1 MLRAHYSWPITM
13 PTTLPTSAPKEPS
26 TYALWREV
34 QDVSNRTRLGGIY
47 YLLAWL
53 LAWGFSNAPQQHLL
67 LGLGGCG
74 FFALMLTLRWA
85 HLPPSPHNE
94 RMLTRWLNSHW
105 LLVLL
110 TALGWGLAHAL
121 TLSARDFHSAQL
133 IGIISTIA
141 FSSAVAFTFAMR
153 LRRGLC
159 TILLLNLP
167 GLLVLAS
174 NGERQLPILLTLAFY
189 LLYLLMVSLRSHREY
204 HAGINLELELL
215 TQRDVL
221 ERLSR
226 TDSLTGL
233 GNRHQF
239 NDLFPRMLAN
249 AKRQGTPLALV
260 LMDIDL
266 FKRIN
271 DLHGHLSGD
280 ACLEVFAERM
290 RQVFRRDNDIL
301 LRLGGEEFAVLM
313 PGSTLE
319 HACQLAEQFRRQIAD
334 SPLQAREQSLSL
346 TTSLGVGTFNEAC
359 DSSSEAFFQRVDSA
373 LFQAKADGRNRL
385 VLAR

>member
-1 MLRAHYSWPITM
+1 MPI
-13 PTTLPTSAPKEPS
+13 TSAPKQPS

-34 QDVSNRTRLGGIY
+34 QDVSNRTRLGSLY

-53 LAWGFSNAPQQHLL
+53 LTWGFSQAPLQHLL

-74 FFALMLTLRWA
+74 FFTLMLVLRWI
-85 HLPPSPHNE
+85 HLPPTIHSD
-94 RMLTRWLNSHW
+94 RRLTRWINRHW

-110 TALGWGLAHAL
+110 TAMGWGLAHAL
-121 TLSARDFHSAQL
+121 ALSDPDFQRSQL
-133 IGIISTIA
+133 VATVSTIA
-141 FSSAVAFTFAMR
+141 FSSAVAFTFSMR

-159 TILLLNLP
+159 TVLLLNLP

-174 NGERQLPILLTLAFY
+174 NGEQQLPILLTLAFY
-189 LLYLLMVSLRSHREY
+189 LIYLLMVGTRSFREY
-204 HAGINLELELL
+204 HAGIALELQLL
-215 TQRDVL
+215 EQRDAL

-239 NDLFPRMLAN
+239 NDLFPLMLAN
-249 AKRQGTPLALV
+249 AKRQGSPLALV

-266 FKRIN
+266 FKRVN
-271 DLHGHLSGD
+271 DQHGHLTGD

-301 LRLGGEEFAVLM
+301 LRMGGEEFAVLM
-313 PGSTLE
+313 PGTDLE
-319 HACQLAEQFRRQIAD
+319 HAQQMAEQFRACIAD
-334 SPLQAREQSLSL
+334 NTLQAREHSLNL
-346 TTSLGVGTFNEAC
+346 TTSLGVGTFEATR
-359 DSSSEAFFQRVDSA
+359 DNSSEAFFQRVDSA

>member
-1 MLRAHYSWPITM
+1 M
-13 PTTLPTSAPKEPS
+13 PLTSAPKQPS

-34 QDVSNRTRLGGIY
+34 QDVSNRTRLGSIY
-47 YLLAWL
+47 YLMAWL
-53 LAWGFSNAPQQHLL
+53 LTWGFSNAPLQHLP

-74 FFALMLTLRWA
+74 FFLLMLVLRWV
-85 HLPPSPHNE
+85 HLPPTSHNE
-94 RMLTRWLNSHW
+94 RRLTRWINRHW

-110 TALGWGLAHAL
+110 TAMGWGLAHAL
-121 TLSARDFHSAQL
+121 ALSDPDFQRSQL
-133 IGIISTIA
+133 VATVSTIA
-141 FSSAVAFTFAMR
+141 FSSAVAFTFSMR

-159 TILLLNLP
+159 TVLLLNLP

-174 NGERQLPILLTLAFY
+174 NGEQQLPILLTLTFY
-189 LLYLLMVSLRSHREY
+189 LIYLLMVGTRSFREY
-204 HAGINLELELL
+204 HAGIALELELL
-215 TQRDVL
+215 EQRDAL

-239 NDLFPRMLAN
+239 NDLFPLMLAN
-249 AKRQGTPLALV
+249 AKRQGSPLALV

-266 FKRIN
+266 FKRVN
-271 DLHGHLSGD
+271 DQHGHLTGD

-301 LRLGGEEFAVLM
+301 LRMSGEEFAVLM
-313 PGSTLE
+313 PGTDLE
-319 HACQLAEQFRRQIAD
+319 SAQQMAEQFRTGIAD
-334 SPLQAREQSLSL
+334 SPLRAREHSLNL
-346 TTSLGVGTFNEAC
+346 TTSLGVGTFDAER

>member
-1 MLRAHYSWPITM
+1 MPI
-13 PTTLPTSAPKEPS
+13 TSAPKQPS

-34 QDVSNRTRLGGIY
+34 QDVSNRTRLGSLY

-53 LAWGFSNAPQQHLL
+53 LTWGFSQAPLQHLL

-74 FFALMLTLRWA
+74 FFTLMLVLRWI
-85 HLPPSPHNE
+85 HLPPTIHSD
-94 RMLTRWLNSHW
+94 RRLTRWINRHW

-110 TALGWGLAHAL
+110 TAMGWGLAHAL
-121 TLSARDFHSAQL
+121 ALSDPDFQRSQL
-133 IGIISTIA
+133 VATVSTIA
-141 FSSAVAFTFAMR
+141 FSSAVAFTFSMR

-159 TILLLNLP
+159 TVLLLNLP

-174 NGERQLPILLTLAFY
+174 NGEQQLPILLTLAFY
-189 LLYLLMVSLRSHREY
+189 LIYLLMVGTRSFREY
-204 HAGINLELELL
+204 HAGIALELQLL
-215 TQRDVL
+215 EQRDAL

-239 NDLFPRMLAN
+239 NDLFPLMLAN
-249 AKRQGTPLALV
+249 AKRQGSPLALV

-266 FKRIN
+266 FKRVN
-271 DLHGHLSGD
+271 DQHGHLTGD

-301 LRLGGEEFAVLM
+301 LRMGGEEFAVLM
-313 PGSTLE
+313 PGTDLE
-319 HACQLAEQFRRQIAD
+319 HAQQMAEQFRACIAD
-334 SPLQAREQSLSL
+334 NPLQAREHSLNL
-346 TTSLGVGTFNEAC
+346 TTSLGVGTFDAARDC
-359 DSSSEAFFQRVDSA
+359 SSEAFFQRIDSA

>member
-1 MLRAHYSWPITM
+1 M
-13 PTTLPTSAPKEPS
+13 PLTSAPKQPS
-26 TYALWREV
+26 TYALWRQV
-34 QDVSNRTRLGGIY
+34 QDVSNRTRLGSIY
-47 YLLAWL
+47 YLMAWL
-53 LAWGFSNAPQQHLL
+53 LTWGFSNAPLQHLP

-74 FFALMLTLRWA
+74 FFLLMLVLRWV
-85 HLPPSPHNE
+85 HLPPTSHNE
-94 RMLTRWLNSHW
+94 RGLTRWINRHW

-110 TALGWGLAHAL
+110 TAIGWGMAHAL
-121 TLSARDFHSAQL
+121 ALSSPDFQRSQL
-133 IGIISTIA
+133 VATVSTIA
-141 FSSAVAFTFAMR
+141 FSSAVAFTFSMR

-174 NGERQLPILLTLAFY
+174 HGEQQLPILLTLTFY
-189 LLYLLMVSLRSHREY
+189 LIYLLMVGTRSFREY
-204 HAGINLELELL
+204 HAGIALELELL
-215 TQRDVL
+215 EQRDAL

-239 NDLFPRMLAN
+239 NDLFPLMLAN
-249 AKRQGTPLALV
+249 AKRQGSPLALV

-266 FKRIN
+266 FKRVN
-271 DLHGHLSGD
+271 DQHGHLTGD

-301 LRLGGEEFAVLM
+301 LRMGGEEFAVLM
-313 PGSTLE
+313 PGTDLE
-319 HACQLAEQFRRQIAD
+319 SAQQMAEQFRTCIAD
-334 SPLQAREQSLSL
+334 SPLQARKHSLNL
-346 TTSLGVGTFNEAC
+346 TTSLGVGTFEPTRDN
-359 DSSSEAFFQRVDSA
+359 SSEAFFQRVDSA

>member
-1 MLRAHYSWPITM
+1 MPI
-13 PTTLPTSAPKEPS
+13 TSAPKQPS

-34 QDVSNRTRLGGIY
+34 QDVSNRTRLGSLY

-53 LAWGFSNAPQQHLL
+53 LTWGFSQAPLQHLL

-74 FFALMLTLRWA
+74 FFTLMLVLRWI
-85 HLPPSPHNE
+85 HLPPTIHSD
-94 RMLTRWLNSHW
+94 RRLTRWINRHW

-110 TALGWGLAHAL
+110 TAMGWGLAHAL
-121 TLSARDFHSAQL
+121 ALSDPDFQRSQL
-133 IGIISTIA
+133 VATVSTIA
-141 FSSAVAFTFAMR
+141 FSSAVAFTFSMR

-159 TILLLNLP
+159 TVLLLNLP

-174 NGERQLPILLTLAFY
+174 NGEQQLPILLTLAFY
-189 LLYLLMVSLRSHREY
+189 LIYLLMVGTRSFREY
-204 HAGINLELELL
+204 HAGIALELQLL
-215 TQRDVL
+215 EQRDAL

-239 NDLFPRMLAN
+239 NDLFPLMLAN
-249 AKRQGTPLALV
+249 AKRQGNPLALV

-266 FKRIN
+266 FKRVN
-271 DLHGHLSGD
+271 DQHGHLTGD
-280 ACLEVFAERM
+280 TCLEVFAERM

-301 LRLGGEEFAVLM
+301 LRMGGEEFAVLM
-313 PGSTLE
+313 PGTDLE
-319 HACQLAEQFRRQIAD
+319 HAQQMAEQFRACIAD
-334 SPLQAREQSLSL
+334 NPLQAREHRLNL
-346 TTSLGVGTFNEAC
+346 TTSLGVGTFEAERDC
-359 DSSSEAFFQRVDSA
+359 SSEAFFQRIDSA

>member
-1 MLRAHYSWPITM
+1 MPI
-13 PTTLPTSAPKEPS
+13 TSAPKQPS

-34 QDVSNRTRLGGIY
+34 QDVSNRTRLGSIY

-53 LAWGFSNAPQQHLL
+53 LTWGFSQAPLQHLL

-74 FFALMLTLRWA
+74 FFTLMLVLRWI
-85 HLPPSPHNE
+85 HLPPTLHSD
-94 RMLTRWLNSHW
+94 RRLTRWINRHW

-110 TALGWGLAHAL
+110 TAMGWGLAHAL
-121 TLSARDFHSAQL
+121 ALSDPYFQRSQL
-133 IGIISTIA
+133 VATVSTIA
-141 FSSAVAFTFAMR
+141 FSSAVAFTFSMR

-159 TILLLNLP
+159 TVLLLNLP

-174 NGERQLPILLTLAFY
+174 NGEQQLPILLTLAFY
-189 LLYLLMVSLRSHREY
+189 LIYLLMVGTRSFREY
-204 HAGINLELELL
+204 HAGIALELQLL
-215 TQRDVL
+215 EQRDAL

-239 NDLFPRMLAN
+239 NDLFPLMLAN
-249 AKRQGTPLALV
+249 AKRQGSPLALV

-266 FKRIN
+266 FKRVN
-271 DLHGHLSGD
+271 DQHGHLTGD

-301 LRLGGEEFAVLM
+301 LRMGGEEFAVLM
-313 PGSTLE
+313 PGTDLE
-319 HACQLAEQFRRQIAD
+319 HAQQMAEQFRACIAD
-334 SPLQAREQSLSL
+334 NPLQAREHSLNL
-346 TTSLGVGTFNEAC
+346 TTSLGVGTFEAAR
-359 DSSSEAFFQRVDSA
+359 DNSSEAFFQRVDSA

>member
-1 MLRAHYSWPITM
+1 MPI
-13 PTTLPTSAPKEPS
+13 TSAPKQPS

-34 QDVSNRTRLGGIY
+34 QDVSNRTRLGSLY

-53 LAWGFSNAPQQHLL
+53 LTWGFSQAPLQHLL

-74 FFALMLTLRWA
+74 FFTLMLVLRWI
-85 HLPPSPHNE
+85 HLPPTIHSD
-94 RMLTRWLNSHW
+94 RRLTRWINRHW

-110 TALGWGLAHAL
+110 TAMGWGLAHAL
-121 TLSARDFHSAQL
+121 ALSDPDFQRSQL
-133 IGIISTIA
+133 VATVSTIA
-141 FSSAVAFTFAMR
+141 FSSAVAFTFSMR

-159 TILLLNLP
+159 TVLLLNLP
-167 GLLVLAS
+167 GLLVVAS
-174 NGERQLPILLTLAFY
+174 NGEQQLPILLTLAFY
-189 LLYLLMVSLRSHREY
+189 LIYLLMVGTRSFREY
-204 HAGINLELELL
+204 HAGIALELQLL
-215 TQRDVL
+215 EQRDAL

-239 NDLFPRMLAN
+239 NDLFPLMLAN
-249 AKRQGTPLALV
+249 AKRQGSPLALV

-266 FKRIN
+266 FKRVN
-271 DLHGHLSGD
+271 DQHGHLTGD

-301 LRLGGEEFAVLM
+301 LRMGGEEFAVLM
-313 PGSTLE
+313 PGTDLE
-319 HACQLAEQFRRQIAD
+319 HAQQMAEQFRACIAD
-334 SPLQAREQSLSL
+334 NPLQAREHRLNL
-346 TTSLGVGTFNEAC
+346 TTSLGVGTFEPTRDN
-359 DSSSEAFFQRVDSA
+359 SSEAFFQRIDSA

>member
-1 MLRAHYSWPITM
+1 MPI
-13 PTTLPTSAPKEPS
+13 TSAPKQPS

-34 QDVSNRTRLGGIY
+34 QDVSNRTRLGSLY

-53 LAWGFSNAPQQHLL
+53 LTWGFSQAPLQHLL

-74 FFALMLTLRWA
+74 FFTLMLVLRWI
-85 HLPPSPHNE
+85 HLPPTLHSD
-94 RMLTRWLNSHW
+94 RRLTRWINRHW

-110 TALGWGLAHAL
+110 TAMGWGLAHAL
-121 TLSARDFHSAQL
+121 ALSDPDFQRSQL
-133 IGIISTIA
+133 VATVSTIA
-141 FSSAVAFTFAMR
+141 FSSAVAFTFSMR

-159 TILLLNLP
+159 TVLLLNLP

-174 NGERQLPILLTLAFY
+174 NGEQQLPILLTLAFY
-189 LLYLLMVSLRSHREY
+189 LIYLLMVGTRSFREY
-204 HAGINLELELL
+204 HAGIALELQLL
-215 TQRDVL
+215 EQRDAL

-239 NDLFPRMLAN
+239 NDLFPLMLAN
-249 AKRQGTPLALV
+249 AKRQGSPLALV

-266 FKRIN
+266 FKRVN
-271 DLHGHLSGD
+271 DQHGHLTGD

-301 LRLGGEEFAVLM
+301 LRMGGEEFAVLM
-313 PGSTLE
+313 PGTDLE
-319 HACQLAEQFRRQIAD
+319 SAQQMAEQFRACIAD
-334 SPLQAREQSLSL
+334 NPLQAREHRLNL
-346 TTSLGVGTFNEAC
+346 TTSLGVGTFEAERDC
-359 DSSSEAFFQRVDSA
+359 SSEAFFQRIDSA

>member
-1 MLRAHYSWPITM
+1 MPI
-13 PTTLPTSAPKEPS
+13 TSAPKQPS

-34 QDVSNRTRLGGIY
+34 QDVSNRTRLGSLY

-53 LAWGFSNAPQQHLL
+53 LTWGFSQAPLQHLL

-74 FFALMLTLRWA
+74 FFTLMLVLRWI
-85 HLPPSPHNE
+85 HLPPTIHSD
-94 RMLTRWLNSHW
+94 RRLTRWINRHW

-110 TALGWGLAHAL
+110 TAMGWGLAHAL
-121 TLSARDFHSAQL
+121 ALSDPDFQRSQL
-133 IGIISTIA
+133 VATVSTIA
-141 FSSAVAFTFAMR
+141 FSSAVAFTFSMR

-159 TILLLNLP
+159 TVLLLNLP

-174 NGERQLPILLTLAFY
+174 NGEQQLPILLTLAFY
-189 LLYLLMVSLRSHREY
+189 LIYLLMVGTRSFREY
-204 HAGINLELELL
+204 HAGIALELQLL
-215 TQRDVL
+215 EQRDAL

-239 NDLFPRMLAN
+239 NDLFPLMLAN
-249 AKRQGTPLALV
+249 AKRQGSPLALV

-266 FKRIN
+266 FKRVN
-271 DLHGHLSGD
+271 DQHGHLTGD

-301 LRLGGEEFAVLM
+301 LRMGGEEFAVLM
-313 PGSTLE
+313 PGTDLDS
-319 HACQLAEQFRRQIAD
+319 AQQMAEQFRACIAD
-334 SPLQAREQSLSL
+334 NPLQAREHRLNL
-346 TTSLGVGTFNEAC
+346 TTSLGVGTFEPTRDN
-359 DSSSEAFFQRVDSA
+359 SSEAFFQRIDSA

>member
-1 MLRAHYSWPITM
+1 MPI
-13 PTTLPTSAPKEPS
+13 TSAPKQPS

-34 QDVSNRTRLGGIY
+34 QDVSNRTRLGSLY

-53 LAWGFSNAPQQHLL
+53 LTWGFSQAPLQHLL

-74 FFALMLTLRWA
+74 FFTLMLVLRWI
-85 HLPPSPHNE
+85 HLPPTIHSD
-94 RMLTRWLNSHW
+94 RRLTRWINRHW

-110 TALGWGLAHAL
+110 TAMGWGLAHAL
-121 TLSARDFHSAQL
+121 ALSDPDFQRSQL
-133 IGIISTIA
+133 VATVSTIA
-141 FSSAVAFTFAMR
+141 FSSAVAFTFSMR

-159 TILLLNLP
+159 TVLLLNLP

-174 NGERQLPILLTLAFY
+174 NGEQQLPILLTLAFY
-189 LLYLLMVSLRSHREY
+189 LIYLLMVGTRSFREY
-204 HAGINLELELL
+204 HAGIALELQLL
-215 TQRDVL
+215 EQRDAL

-239 NDLFPRMLAN
+239 NDLFPLMLAN
-249 AKRQGTPLALV
+249 AKRQGSPLALV

-266 FKRIN
+266 FKRVN
-271 DLHGHLSGD
+271 DQHGHLTGD

-301 LRLGGEEFAVLM
+301 LRMGGEEFAVLM
-313 PGSTLE
+313 PGTDLE
-319 HACQLAEQFRRQIAD
+319 HAQQMAEQFRACIAD
-334 SPLQAREQSLSL
+334 NPLQAREHRLNL
-346 TTSLGVGTFNEAC
+346 TTSLGVGTFEAERDC
-359 DSSSEAFFQRVDSA
+359 SNEAFFQRIDSA

>member
-1 MLRAHYSWPITM
+1 MPI
-13 PTTLPTSAPKEPS
+13 TSAPKQPS

-34 QDVSNRTRLGGIY
+34 QDVSNRTRLGSLY

-53 LAWGFSNAPQQHLL
+53 LTWGFSQAPLQHLL

-74 FFALMLTLRWA
+74 FFTLMLVLRWI
-85 HLPPSPHNE
+85 HLPPTLHSD
-94 RMLTRWLNSHW
+94 RRLTRWINRHW

-110 TALGWGLAHAL
+110 TAMGWGLAHAL
-121 TLSARDFHSAQL
+121 ALSDPDFQRSQL
-133 IGIISTIA
+133 VATVSTIA
-141 FSSAVAFTFAMR
+141 FSSAVAFTFSMR

-159 TILLLNLP
+159 TVLLLNLP

-174 NGERQLPILLTLAFY
+174 NGEQQLPILLTLAFY
-189 LLYLLMVSLRSHREY
+189 LIYLLMVGTRSFREY
-204 HAGINLELELL
+204 HAGIALELQLL
-215 TQRDVL
+215 EQRDAL

-239 NDLFPRMLAN
+239 NDLFPLMLAN
-249 AKRQGTPLALV
+249 AKRQGSPLALV

-266 FKRIN
+266 FKRVN
-271 DLHGHLSGD
+271 DQHGHLTGD

-301 LRLGGEEFAVLM
+301 LRMGGEEFAVLM
-313 PGSTLE
+313 PGTDLE
-319 HACQLAEQFRRQIAD
+319 HAQQMAEQFRACIAD
-334 SPLQAREQSLSL
+334 NPLQAREHSLNL
-346 TTSLGVGTFNEAC
+346 TTSLGVGTFEAERDC
-359 DSSSEAFFQRVDSA
+359 SSEAFFQRIDSA

>member
-1 MLRAHYSWPITM
+1 MPI
-13 PTTLPTSAPKEPS
+13 TSAPKQPS

-34 QDVSNRTRLGGIY
+34 QDVSNRTRLGSLY

-53 LAWGFSNAPQQHLL
+53 LTWGFSQAPLQHLL

-74 FFALMLTLRWA
+74 FFTLMLVLRWI
-85 HLPPSPHNE
+85 HLPPTIHSD
-94 RMLTRWLNSHW
+94 RRLTRWINRHW

-110 TALGWGLAHAL
+110 TAMGWGLAHAL
-121 TLSARDFHSAQL
+121 ALSDPDFQRSRLVATV
-133 IGIISTIA
+133 STIA
-141 FSSAVAFTFAMR
+141 FSSAVAFTFSMR

-159 TILLLNLP
+159 TVLLLNLP

-174 NGERQLPILLTLAFY
+174 NGEQQLPILLTLAFY
-189 LLYLLMVSLRSHREY
+189 LIYLLMVGTRSFREY
-204 HAGINLELELL
+204 HAGIALELQLL
-215 TQRDVL
+215 EQRDAL

-239 NDLFPRMLAN
+239 NDLFPLMLAN
-249 AKRQGTPLALV
+249 AKRQGSPLALV

-266 FKRIN
+266 FKRVN
-271 DLHGHLSGD
+271 DQHGHLTGD

-301 LRLGGEEFAVLM
+301 LRMGGEEFAVLM
-313 PGSTLE
+313 PGTDLE
-319 HACQLAEQFRRQIAD
+319 SAQQMAEQFRTCIAD
-334 SPLQAREQSLSL
+334 SPLQAREHSLNL
-346 TTSLGVGTFNEAC
+346 TTSLGVGTFEPTRDN
-359 DSSSEAFFQRVDSA
+359 SSEAFFQRVDSA

>member
-1 MLRAHYSWPITM
+1 MPI
-13 PTTLPTSAPKEPS
+13 TSAPKQPS

-34 QDVSNRTRLGGIY
+34 QDVSNRTRLGSLY

-53 LAWGFSNAPQQHLL
+53 LTWGFSQAPLQHLL

-74 FFALMLTLRWA
+74 FFTLMLVLRWI
-85 HLPPSPHNE
+85 HLPPTLHSD
-94 RMLTRWLNSHW
+94 RRLTRWINRHW

-110 TALGWGLAHAL
+110 TAMGWGLAHAL
-121 TLSARDFHSAQL
+121 ALSDPDFQRSQL
-133 IGIISTIA
+133 VATVSTIA
-141 FSSAVAFTFAMR
+141 FSSAVAFTFSMR

-159 TILLLNLP
+159 TVLLLNLP

-174 NGERQLPILLTLAFY
+174 NGEQQLPILLTLAFY
-189 LLYLLMVSLRSHREY
+189 LIYLLMVGTRSFREY
-204 HAGINLELELL
+204 HAGIALELQLL
-215 TQRDVL
+215 EQRDAL

-239 NDLFPRMLAN
+239 NDLFPLMLAN
-249 AKRQGTPLALV
+249 AKRQGSPLALV

-266 FKRIN
+266 FKRVN
-271 DLHGHLSGD
+271 DQHGHLTGD

-301 LRLGGEEFAVLM
+301 LRMGGEEFAVLM
-313 PGSTLE
+313 PGTDLE
-319 HACQLAEQFRRQIAD
+319 HAQQMAEQFRACIAD
-334 SPLQAREQSLSL
+334 SPLQAREHSLNL
-346 TTSLGVGTFNEAC
+346 TTSLGVGTFEPTRDN
-359 DSSSEAFFQRVDSA
+359 SSEAFFQRVDSA

>member
-1 MLRAHYSWPITM
+1 MPI
-13 PTTLPTSAPKEPS
+13 TSAPKQPS

-34 QDVSNRTRLGGIY
+34 QDVSNRTRLGSLY

-53 LAWGFSNAPQQHLL
+53 LTWGFSQAPLQHLL

-74 FFALMLTLRWA
+74 FFTLMLVLRWI
-85 HLPPSPHNE
+85 HLPPTIHSD
-94 RMLTRWLNSHW
+94 RRLTRWINRHW

-110 TALGWGLAHAL
+110 TAMGWGLAHAL
-121 TLSARDFHSAQL
+121 ALSDPDFQRSQL
-133 IGIISTIA
+133 VATVSTIA
-141 FSSAVAFTFAMR
+141 FSSAVAFTFSMR

-159 TILLLNLP
+159 TVLLLNLP

-174 NGERQLPILLTLAFY
+174 NGEQQLPILLTLAFY
-189 LLYLLMVSLRSHREY
+189 LIYLLMVGTRSFREY
-204 HAGINLELELL
+204 HAGIALELQLL
-215 TQRDVL
+215 EQRDAL

-239 NDLFPRMLAN
+239 NDLFPLMLAN
-249 AKRQGTPLALV
+249 AKRQGSPLALV

-266 FKRIN
+266 FKRVN
-271 DLHGHLSGD
+271 DQHGHLTGD

-301 LRLGGEEFAVLM
+301 LRMGGEEFAVLM
-313 PGSTLE
+313 PGTDLE
-319 HACQLAEQFRRQIAD
+319 HAQQMAEQFRACIAD
-334 SPLQAREQSLSL
+334 NPLQAREHSLNL
-346 TTSLGVGTFNEAC
+346 TTSLGVGTFEDERDC
-359 DSSSEAFFQRVDSA
+359 SSEAFFQRIDSA

>member
-1 MLRAHYSWPITM
+1 MPI
-13 PTTLPTSAPKEPS
+13 TSAPKQPS

-34 QDVSNRTRLGGIY
+34 QDVSNRTRLGSLY

-53 LAWGFSNAPQQHLL
+53 LTWGFSQAPLQHLL

-74 FFALMLTLRWA
+74 FFTLMLVLRWI
-85 HLPPSPHNE
+85 HLPPTIHSD
-94 RMLTRWLNSHW
+94 RRLTRWINRHW

-110 TALGWGLAHAL
+110 TAMGWGLAHAL
-121 TLSARDFHSAQL
+121 ALSDPDFQRSQL
-133 IGIISTIA
+133 VATVSTIA
-141 FSSAVAFTFAMR
+141 FSSAVAFTFSMR

-159 TILLLNLP
+159 TVLLLNLP

-174 NGERQLPILLTLAFY
+174 NGEQQLPILLTLAFY
-189 LLYLLMVSLRSHREY
+189 LIYLLMVGTRSFREY
-204 HAGINLELELL
+204 HAGIALELQLL
-215 TQRDVL
+215 EQRDAL

-239 NDLFPRMLAN
+239 NDLFPLMLAN
-249 AKRQGTPLALV
+249 AKRQGNPLALV

-266 FKRIN
+266 FKRVN
-271 DLHGHLSGD
+271 DQHGHLTGD

-301 LRLGGEEFAVLM
+301 LRMGGEEFAVLM
-313 PGSTLE
+313 PGTDLE
-319 HACQLAEQFRRQIAD
+319 HAQQMAEQFRACIAD
-334 SPLQAREQSLSL
+334 NPLQAREHRLNL
-346 TTSLGVGTFNEAC
+346 TTSLGVGTFEAERDC
-359 DSSSEAFFQRVDSA
+359 SSEAFFQRIDSA

>member
-1 MLRAHYSWPITM
+1 MPI
-13 PTTLPTSAPKEPS
+13 TSAPKQPS

-34 QDVSNRTRLGGIY
+34 QDVSNRTRLGSLY

-53 LAWGFSNAPQQHLL
+53 LTWGFSQAPLQHLL
-67 LGLGGCG
+67 LGLGGCS
-74 FFALMLTLRWA
+74 FFTLMLVLRWI
-85 HLPPSPHNE
+85 HLPPTLHSD
-94 RMLTRWLNSHW
+94 RRLTRWINRHW

-110 TALGWGLAHAL
+110 TAMGWGLAHAL
-121 TLSARDFHSAQL
+121 ALSDPDFQRSQL
-133 IGIISTIA
+133 VATVSTIA
-141 FSSAVAFTFAMR
+141 FSSAVAFTFSMR

-159 TILLLNLP
+159 TVLLLNLP

-174 NGERQLPILLTLAFY
+174 NGEQQLPILLTLAFY
-189 LLYLLMVSLRSHREY
+189 LIYLLMVGTRSFREY
-204 HAGINLELELL
+204 HAGIALELQLL
-215 TQRDVL
+215 EQRDAL

-239 NDLFPRMLAN
+239 NDLFPLMLAN
-249 AKRQGTPLALV
+249 AKRQGSPLALV

-266 FKRIN
+266 FKRVN
-271 DLHGHLSGD
+271 DQHGHLTGD

-301 LRLGGEEFAVLM
+301 LRMGGEEFAVLM
-313 PGSTLE
+313 PGTDLE
-319 HACQLAEQFRRQIAD
+319 HAQQMAEQFRACIAD
-334 SPLQAREQSLSL
+334 NPLQAREHSLNL
-346 TTSLGVGTFNEAC
+346 TTSLGVGTFEAERDC
-359 DSSSEAFFQRVDSA
+359 SSEAFFQRIDSA

>member
-1 MLRAHYSWPITM
+1 MPI
-13 PTTLPTSAPKEPS
+13 TSAPKQPS

-34 QDVSNRTRLGGIY
+34 QDVSNRTRLGSLY

-53 LAWGFSNAPQQHLL
+53 LTWGFSQAPLQHLL

-74 FFALMLTLRWA
+74 FFTLMLVLRWI
-85 HLPPSPHNE
+85 HLPPTIHSD
-94 RMLTRWLNSHW
+94 RRLTRWINRHW

-110 TALGWGLAHAL
+110 TAMGWGLAHAL
-121 TLSARDFHSAQL
+121 ALSDPDFQRSQL
-133 IGIISTIA
+133 VATVSTIA
-141 FSSAVAFTFAMR
+141 FSSAVAFTFSMR

-159 TILLLNLP
+159 TVLLLNLP

-174 NGERQLPILLTLAFY
+174 NGEQQLPILLTLAFY
-189 LLYLLMVSLRSHREY
+189 LIYLLMVGTRSFREY
-204 HAGINLELELL
+204 HAGIALELQLL
-215 TQRDVL
+215 EQRDAL

-239 NDLFPRMLAN
+239 NDLFPLMLAN
-249 AKRQGTPLALV
+249 AKRQGSPLALV

-266 FKRIN
+266 FKRVN
-271 DLHGHLSGD
+271 DQHGHLTGD

-301 LRLGGEEFAVLM
+301 LRMGGEEFAVLM
-313 PGSTLE
+313 PGTDLE
-319 HACQLAEQFRRQIAD
+319 SAQQMAEQFRACIAD
-334 SPLQAREQSLSL
+334 NPLQAREHRLNL
-346 TTSLGVGTFNEAC
+346 TTSLGVGTFEAERDC
-359 DSSSEAFFQRVDSA
+359 SSEAFFQRIDSA

>member
-1 MLRAHYSWPITM
+1 MPI
-13 PTTLPTSAPKEPS
+13 TSAPKHPS

-34 QDVSNRTRLGGIY
+34 QDVSNRTRLGSLY

-53 LAWGFSNAPQQHLL
+53 LTWGFSQAPLQHLL
-67 LGLGGCG
+67 LGLGGCS
-74 FFALMLTLRWA
+74 FFTLMLVLRWI
-85 HLPPSPHNE
+85 HLPPTLHSD
-94 RMLTRWLNSHW
+94 RRLTRWINRHW

-110 TALGWGLAHAL
+110 TAMGWGLAHAL
-121 TLSARDFHSAQL
+121 ALSDPDFQRSQL
-133 IGIISTIA
+133 VATVSTIA
-141 FSSAVAFTFAMR
+141 FSSAVAFTFSMR

-159 TILLLNLP
+159 TVLLLNLP

-174 NGERQLPILLTLAFY
+174 NGEQQLPILLTLAFY
-189 LLYLLMVSLRSHREY
+189 LIYLLMVGTRSFREY
-204 HAGINLELELL
+204 HAGIALELQLL
-215 TQRDVL
+215 EQRDAL

-239 NDLFPRMLAN
+239 NDLFPLMLAN
-249 AKRQGTPLALV
+249 AKRQGSPLALV

-266 FKRIN
+266 FKRVN
-271 DLHGHLSGD
+271 DQHGHLTGD

-301 LRLGGEEFAVLM
+301 LRMGGEEFAVLM
-313 PGSTLE
+313 PGTDLQ
-319 HACQLAEQFRRQIAD
+319 HAQQMAEQFRACIAD
-334 SPLQAREQSLSL
+334 SPLQAREHSLNL
-346 TTSLGVGTFNEAC
+346 TTSLGVGTFEPTRDN
-359 DSSSEAFFQRVDSA
+359 SSEAFFQRVDSA

>member
-1 MLRAHYSWPITM
+1 MPI
-13 PTTLPTSAPKEPS
+13 TSAPKQPS

-34 QDVSNRTRLGGIY
+34 QDVSNRTRLGSLY

-53 LAWGFSNAPQQHLL
+53 LTWGFSQAPLQHLL

-74 FFALMLTLRWA
+74 FFTLMLVLRWI
-85 HLPPSPHNE
+85 HLPPTLHSD
-94 RMLTRWLNSHW
+94 RRLTRWINRHW

-110 TALGWGLAHAL
+110 TAMGWGLAHAL
-121 TLSARDFHSAQL
+121 ALSDPDFQRSQL
-133 IGIISTIA
+133 VATVSTIA
-141 FSSAVAFTFAMR
+141 FSSAVAFTFSMR

-159 TILLLNLP
+159 TVLLLNLP

-174 NGERQLPILLTLAFY
+174 NDEQQLPILLTLAFY
-189 LLYLLMVSLRSHREY
+189 LIYLLMVGTRSFREY
-204 HAGINLELELL
+204 HAGIALELQLL
-215 TQRDVL
+215 EQRDAL

-239 NDLFPRMLAN
+239 NDLFPLMLAN
-249 AKRQGTPLALV
+249 AKRQGNPLALV

-266 FKRIN
+266 FKRVN
-271 DLHGHLSGD
+271 DQHGHLTGD

-301 LRLGGEEFAVLM
+301 LRMGGEEFAVLM
-313 PGSTLE
+313 PGTDLE
-319 HACQLAEQFRRQIAD
+319 HAQQMAEQFRACIAD
-334 SPLQAREQSLSL
+334 NPLQAREHRLNL
-346 TTSLGVGTFNEAC
+346 TTSLGVGTFEAERDC
-359 DSSSEAFFQRVDSA
+359 SSEAFFQRIDSA

>member
-1 MLRAHYSWPITM
+1 MPI
-13 PTTLPTSAPKEPS
+13 TSAPKQPS

-34 QDVSNRTRLGGIY
+34 QDVSNRTRLGSLY

-53 LAWGFSNAPQQHLL
+53 LTWGFSQAPLQHLL

-74 FFALMLTLRWA
+74 FFTLMLVLRWI
-85 HLPPSPHNE
+85 HLPPTLHSD
-94 RMLTRWLNSHW
+94 RRLTRWINRHW

-110 TALGWGLAHAL
+110 TAMGWGLAHAL
-121 TLSARDFHSAQL
+121 ALSDPDFQRSQL
-133 IGIISTIA
+133 VATVSTIA
-141 FSSAVAFTFAMR
+141 FSSAVAFTFSMR

-159 TILLLNLP
+159 TVLLLNLP

-174 NGERQLPILLTLAFY
+174 NGEQQLPILLTLAFY
-189 LLYLLMVSLRSHREY
+189 LIYLLMVGTRSFREY
-204 HAGINLELELL
+204 HAGIALELQLL
-215 TQRDVL
+215 EQRDAL

-239 NDLFPRMLAN
+239 NDLFPLMLAN
-249 AKRQGTPLALV
+249 AKRQGSPLALV

-266 FKRIN
+266 FKRVN
-271 DLHGHLSGD
+271 DQHGHLTGD

-290 RQVFRRDNDIL
+290 RQVLRRDNDIL
-301 LRLGGEEFAVLM
+301 LRMGGEEFAVLM
-313 PGSTLE
+313 PGTDLE
-319 HACQLAEQFRRQIAD
+319 HAQQMAEQFRACIAD
-334 SPLQAREQSLSL
+334 NPLQAREHSLNL
-346 TTSLGVGTFNEAC
+346 TTSLGVGTFEAERDC
-359 DSSSEAFFQRVDSA
+359 SSEAFFQRIDSA

>member
-1 MLRAHYSWPITM
+1 MPI
-13 PTTLPTSAPKEPS
+13 TSAPKQPS

-34 QDVSNRTRLGGIY
+34 QDVSNRTRLGSLY

-53 LAWGFSNAPQQHLL
+53 LTWGFSQAPLQHLL

-74 FFALMLTLRWA
+74 FFTLMLVLRWI
-85 HLPPSPHNE
+85 HLPPTIHSD
-94 RMLTRWLNSHW
+94 RRLTRWINRHW

-110 TALGWGLAHAL
+110 TAMGWGLAHAL
-121 TLSARDFHSAQL
+121 ALSDPDFQRSQL
-133 IGIISTIA
+133 VATVSTIA
-141 FSSAVAFTFAMR
+141 FSSAVAFTFSMR

-159 TILLLNLP
+159 TVLLLNLP

-174 NGERQLPILLTLAFY
+174 NGEQQLPILLTLAFY
-189 LLYLLMVSLRSHREY
+189 LIYLLMVGTRSFREY
-204 HAGINLELELL
+204 HAGIALELQLL
-215 TQRDVL
+215 EQRDAL

-239 NDLFPRMLAN
+239 NDLFPLMLAN
-249 AKRQGTPLALV
+249 AKRQGSPLALV

-266 FKRIN
+266 FKRVN
-271 DLHGHLSGD
+271 DQHGHLTGD

-301 LRLGGEEFAVLM
+301 LRMGGEEFAVLM
-313 PGSTLE
+313 PGTDLE
-319 HACQLAEQFRRQIAD
+319 HAQQMAEQFRACIAD
-334 SPLQAREQSLSL
+334 NPLQAREHSLNL
-346 TTSLGVGTFNEAC
+346 TTSLGVGTFEPTRDN
-359 DSSSEAFFQRVDSA
+359 SSEAFFQRIDSA

>member
-1 MLRAHYSWPITM
+1 MPI
-13 PTTLPTSAPKEPS
+13 TSAPKQPS

-34 QDVSNRTRLGGIY
+34 QDVSNRTRLGSLY

-53 LAWGFSNAPQQHLL
+53 LTWGFSQAPLQHLL
-67 LGLGGCG
+67 LGLGGCS
-74 FFALMLTLRWA
+74 FFTLMLVLRWI
-85 HLPPSPHNE
+85 HLPPTLHSD
-94 RMLTRWLNSHW
+94 RRLTRWINRHW

-110 TALGWGLAHAL
+110 TAMGWGLAHAL
-121 TLSARDFHSAQL
+121 ALSDPDFQRSQL
-133 IGIISTIA
+133 VATVSTIA
-141 FSSAVAFTFAMR
+141 FSSAVAFTFSMR

-159 TILLLNLP
+159 TVLLLNLP

-174 NGERQLPILLTLAFY
+174 NDEQQLPILLTLAFY
-189 LLYLLMVSLRSHREY
+189 LIYLLMVGTRSFREY
-204 HAGINLELELL
+204 HAGIALELQLL
-215 TQRDVL
+215 EQRDAL

-239 NDLFPRMLAN
+239 NDLFPLMLAN
-249 AKRQGTPLALV
+249 AKRQGSPLALV

-266 FKRIN
+266 FKRVN
-271 DLHGHLSGD
+271 DQHGHLTGD

-301 LRLGGEEFAVLM
+301 LRMGGEEFAVLM
-313 PGSTLE
+313 PGTDLE
-319 HACQLAEQFRRQIAD
+319 HAQQMAEQFRACIAD
-334 SPLQAREQSLSL
+334 NPLQAREHSLNL
-346 TTSLGVGTFNEAC
+346 TTSLGVGTFEAERDC
-359 DSSSEAFFQRVDSA
+359 SSEAFFQRIDSA

>member
-1 MLRAHYSWPITM
+1 MPI
-13 PTTLPTSAPKEPS
+13 TSAPKQPS

-34 QDVSNRTRLGGIY
+34 QDVSNRTRLGSLY

-53 LAWGFSNAPQQHLL
+53 LTWGFSQAPLQHLL

-74 FFALMLTLRWA
+74 FFTLMLVLRWI
-85 HLPPSPHNE
+85 HLPPTIHSD
-94 RMLTRWLNSHW
+94 RRLTRWINRHW

-110 TALGWGLAHAL
+110 TAMGWGLAHAL
-121 TLSARDFHSAQL
+121 ALSDPDFQRSQL
-133 IGIISTIA
+133 VATVSTIA
-141 FSSAVAFTFAMR
+141 FSSAVAFTFSMR

-159 TILLLNLP
+159 TVLLLNLP

-174 NGERQLPILLTLAFY
+174 NGEQQLPILLTLAFY
-189 LLYLLMVSLRSHREY
+189 LIYLLMVGTRSFREY
-204 HAGINLELELL
+204 HAGIALELQLL
-215 TQRDVL
+215 EQRDAL

-239 NDLFPRMLAN
+239 NDLFPLMLAN
-249 AKRQGTPLALV
+249 AKRQGSPLALV

-266 FKRIN
+266 FKRVN
-271 DLHGHLSGD
+271 DQHGHLTGD

-301 LRLGGEEFAVLM
+301 LRMGGEEFAVLM
-313 PGSTLE
+313 PGTDLQ
-319 HACQLAEQFRRQIAD
+319 HAQQMAEQFRACIAD
-334 SPLQAREQSLSL
+334 NPLQAREHSLNL
-346 TTSLGVGTFNEAC
+346 TTSLGVGTFEPTRDN
-359 DSSSEAFFQRVDSA
+359 SSEAFFQRVDSA